1 MDRMDFASIV
11 PKVKVWETKLLNKSF
26 YDKLIE
32 FNTLEETF
40 KSLQDSLNED
50 NININ
55 NFELMLSSLYENSC
69 KELYKTI
76 KHRDVLDFVCL
87 KNDYNN
93 IRTLIKSKILNKDFS
108 YILNK
113 NGTLDLEILKSSINN
128 DNYGDLSSLMKEAV
142 IESLKSYED
151 TNDIQ
156 KIDIII
162 DKYMYKHLKM
172 IVSNM
177 NSDFMNN
184 YINMVIDLTNL
195 KTTLRVKKLNKDKIF
210 LKEVLLE
217 EGKLSIDNFIQIL
230 DSNIEDIPNK
240 FVRTD
245 YNVLVSESIDEYLKT
260 KSLSGLEKN
269 IDNYIMKFVRDA
281 KYISFGVEPI
291 FAYLYAREVE
301 IKNLRIILAGK
312 INKVNVE
319 IIKERLRDN
328 YV

>member
-50 NININ
+50 NINID